1 MALHKISKSSRTI
14 FFIKIKFNQKDP
26 HLYTRAKIKN
36 QIIIKEGDF
45 FSDKPYQGTETIL
58 FTNSR
63 VKIISDYMNKKLTL
77 YR

>member
-1 MALHKISKSSRTI
+1 M
-14 FFIKIKFNQKDP
+14 
-26 HLYTRAKIKN
+26 YTRAKIKN
-36 QIIIKEGDF
+36 QIIIKEDDF